1 MVKPEKAAYSR
12 LALNEGLKQLKAVH
26 LTAARKNCYY
36 PIYSNL
42 NEIKNWL
49 EDYGGNRH
57 AFYCYHLEEYRNRLY
72 NHYKETTKS
81 DFSRLARLSKM
92 DMIENILSIL
102 REGEAG
108 NVNIV

>member
-72 NHYKETTKS
+72 NQYKETTSEFMTFMFTVFVQEVPEAMHELGHHVYNELRK
-81 DFSRLARLSKM
+81 
-92 DMIENILSIL
+92 EN
-102 REGEAG
+102 
-108 NVNIV
+108 